1 MMTKNQEH
9 TRTLLPTDRPGM
21 NRPLTLSLLVLTCAL
36 GLGMAG
42 TARGADDH
50 GDAHGKPPAKASE
63 KTEKAEKASPAASPA
78 DVAARIREGVERNN
92 QAGRGAKGEGATV
105 IEVRMPK
112 ATPTKPSGAL
122 ANPIDA
128 RRIAAADKEG
138 NSREYIRAKAAAM
151 AGGEDGHGKAEG
163 GAAEVH
169 GQHGSAHWEYEG
181 ENGPAAWGKMQPE
194 FSTCSLGRRQ
204 SPVHITDAD
213 TLVGPAEPLQL
224 RYMPS
229 TASGVNNGHTI
240 QVDLDPASPNTLTVR
255 ASTYTLLQFHFHH
268 PAEERINYKGY
279 SMVAHLVHKND
290 QNQLAVV
297 AVLMDPGPT
306 SAFINKVWTYMPLDN
321 QDRVQMPA
329 GALNVAD
336 LLPPDLRYYQFLG
349 SLTTPPCTEGVLW
362 LVLKTPVTL
371 SSEQLRLFSKLFPN
385 NARPTQPL
393 NNRVVREVQ

>member
-1 MMTKNQEH
+1 MTKNQQH
-9 TRTLLPTDRPGM
+9 TRTLLPTDRAGM
-21 NRPLTLSLLVLTCAL
+21 NRPLTLSLLVLSCAL
-36 GLGMAG
+36 GLAG
-42 TARGADDH
+42 AARGADDH
-50 GDAHGKPPAKASE
+50 GDAHGKPPKVAE
-63 KTEKAEKASPAASPA
+63 KVAEKAEKSEKASAT
-78 DVAARIREGVERNN
+78 DVASRIREGVERNN

-112 ATPTKPSGAL
+112 AAPIKASGAL

-128 RRIAAADKEG
+128 RRLAAADKEG

-151 AGGEDGHGKAEG
+151 AGGEDAHGKAEG
-163 GAAEVH
+163 GAAETH

-229 TASGVNNGHTI
+229 TASVVNNGHTI

-255 ASTYTLLQFHFHH
+255 GSTYKLVQFHFHH
-268 PAEERINYKGY
+268 PAEERVNYKGY
-279 SMVAHLVHKND
+279 SMVAHLVHKNE

-297 AVLMDPGPT
+297 AVLMDPGQA

-321 QDRVQMPA
+321 QDRVQMPP

-371 SSEQLRLFSKLFPN
+371 SSEQLRLFAKLFPN

>member
-1 MMTKNQEH
+1 MMTNNKQH
-9 TRTLLPTDRPGM
+9 TRSLMSTGGSE
-21 NRPLTLSLLVLTCAL
+21 NRRRSPLAGLVLTCAL
-36 GLGMAG
+36 GLTGVSY
-42 TARGADDH
+42 GADDH
-50 GDAHGKPPAKASE
+50 GDAHGKPPAKASPA
-63 KTEKAEKASPAASPA
+63 TSAS

-92 QAGRGAKGEGATV
+92 QAGRGAKGEGATL

-112 ATPTKPSGAL
+112 ASPTKPSGAL

-128 RRIAAADKEG
+128 RRQAAAERESS

-151 AGGEDGHGKAEG
+151 AGGDDGHGKAEG
-163 GAAEVH
+163 ASAETH

-229 TASGVNNGHTI
+229 TASVVNNGHTI

-255 ASTYTLLQFHFHH
+255 GSTYKLLQFHFHH

-297 AVLMDPGPT
+297 AVLMDPGPA

-321 QDRVQMPA
+321 QDRVQMPP

>member
-1 MMTKNQEH
+1 MH
-9 TRTLLPTDRPGM
+9 
-21 NRPLTLSLLVLTCAL
+21 RPLTLSLLLLTCAL
-36 GLGMAG
+36 GLGLSGA
-42 TARGADDH
+42 ARGADDH
-50 GDAHGKPPAKASE
+50 GKAPAKPAE
-63 KTEKAEKASPAASPA
+63 KAEKAEKASPAANPA

-128 RRIAAADKEG
+128 RRMAAADKEG

-151 AGGEDGHGKAEG
+151 AGGEEGHGKAEG
-163 GAAEVH
+163 AEVH

-229 TASGVNNGHTI
+229 TASVVNNGHTI

-255 ASTYTLLQFHFHH
+255 GSTYKLLQFHFHH
-268 PAEERINYKGY
+268 PAEERVNYKGY

-297 AVLMDPGPT
+297 AVLMDPGPA

-321 QDRVQMPA
+321 QDRVQMPP

>member
-9 TRTLLPTDRPGM
+9 TRTLLPTDRSGM

-50 GDAHGKPPAKASE
+50 GDAHGKPPAKA
-63 KTEKAEKASPAASPA
+63 TEKAEKASPAASPA

-229 TASGVNNGHTI
+229 TASVVNNGHTI

-255 ASTYTLLQFHFHH
+255 GSTYKLLQFHFHH

-279 SMVAHLVHKND
+279 SL
-290 QNQLAVV
+290 V

-349 SLTTPPCTEGVLW
+349 SLTT
-362 LVLKTPVTL
+362 
-371 SSEQLRLFSKLFPN
+371 
-385 NARPTQPL
+385 QPL

>member
-1 MMTKNQEH
+1 MMTKNQQH
-9 TRTLLPTDRPGM
+9 TRTLLPTDRAGM
-21 NRPLTLSLLVLTCAL
+21 NRPLTLSLLVLSCAL
-36 GLGMAG
+36 GLAG
-42 TARGADDH
+42 AARGADDH
-50 GDAHGKPPAKASE
+50 GDAHGKPPKVAA
-63 KTEKAEKASPAASPA
+63 KAEKSEKASATDIAS
-78 DVAARIREGVERNN
+78 RIREGVERNN

-112 ATPTKPSGAL
+112 AVPTKASGAL

-128 RRIAAADKEG
+128 RRLAAADKEG

-151 AGGEDGHGKAEG
+151 AGGEDAHGKAEG
-163 GAAEVH
+163 GAAETH

-229 TASGVNNGHTI
+229 TASVVNNGHTI

-255 ASTYTLLQFHFHH
+255 GSTYKLLQFHFHH

-279 SMVAHLVHKND
+279 SMVAHLVHKNE

-297 AVLMDPGPT
+297 AVLMDPGQA

-321 QDRVQMPA
+321 QDRVQMPP

>member
-1 MMTKNQEH
+1 MAGLGQ
-9 TRTLLPTDRPGM
+9 DRPS
-21 NRPLTLSLLVLTCAL
+21 TLSWLLLSCAL
-36 GLGMAG
+36 ALSLPGA
-42 TARGADDH
+42 ARAADD
-50 GDAHGKPPAKASE
+50 HGKPPAKAAEKAEKVE
-63 KTEKAEKASPAASPA
+63 KTEKASPAASA
-78 DVAARIREGVERNN
+78 SDVAARIREGVERNN

-112 ATPTKPSGAL
+112 GSPTKPSGAL
-122 ANPIDA
+122 ANPMDA
-128 RRIAAADKEG
+128 RRLAAADKEG

-163 GAAEVH
+163 GTAEVH

-213 TLVGPAEPLQL
+213 TLVGPAEALQL

-229 TASGVNNGHTI
+229 TASVVNNGHTI

-255 ASTYTLLQFHFHH
+255 GSTYKLVQFHFHH

-297 AVLMDPGPT
+297 AVLMDPGQT

-321 QDRVQMPA
+321 QDRVQMPP
-329 GALNVAD
+329 GALNVTD

-371 SSEQLRLFSKLFPN
+371 SPEQLRLFSKLFPN

>member
-1 MMTKNQEH
+1 
-9 TRTLLPTDRPGM
+9 M
-21 NRPLTLSLLVLTCAL
+21 NRPLILSLLLLTCAL
-36 GLGMAG
+36 GLSGA
-42 TARGADDH
+42 ARGADDH
-50 GDAHGKPPAKASE
+50 GKAPAKPAEKAE
-63 KTEKAEKASPAASPA
+63 KTEKASPAANPA

-128 RRIAAADKEG
+128 RRLAAADKEG
-138 NSREYIRAKAAAM
+138 NSRDYIRAKAAAM
-151 AGGEDGHGKAEG
+151 AGGEEGHGKTEG
-163 GAAEVH
+163 AEVH

-229 TASGVNNGHTI
+229 TASVVNNGHTI

-255 ASTYTLLQFHFHH
+255 GSTYKLLQFHFHH
-268 PAEERINYKGY
+268 PAEERVNYKGY

-297 AVLMDPGPT
+297 AVLMDPGPA

-321 QDRVQMPA
+321 QDRVQMPP

-371 SSEQLRLFSKLFPN
+371 SPEQLRLFSKLFPN

>member
-1 MMTKNQEH
+1 M
-9 TRTLLPTDRPGM
+9 DRPGM
-21 NRPLTLSLLVLTCAL
+21 HRPLTLSLLLLTCAL
-36 GLGMAG
+36 GLGLSGA
-42 TARGADDH
+42 ARGADDH
-50 GDAHGKPPAKASE
+50 GKAPAKPAE
-63 KTEKAEKASPAASPA
+63 KAEKAEKASPAANPA

-128 RRIAAADKEG
+128 RRMAAADKEG

-151 AGGEDGHGKAEG
+151 AGGEEGDGKAEG
-163 GAAEVH
+163 AEVH

-229 TASGVNNGHTI
+229 TASVVNNGHTI

-255 ASTYTLLQFHFHH
+255 GSTYKLLQFHFHH
-268 PAEERINYKGY
+268 PAEERVNYKGY

-297 AVLMDPGPT
+297 AVLMDPGPA

-321 QDRVQMPA
+321 QDRVQMPP
-329 GALNVAD
+329 GTLNVAD

-371 SSEQLRLFSKLFPN
+371 SPEQLRLFSKLFPN

>member
-1 MMTKNQEH
+1 MTKNQQH
-9 TRTLLPTDRPGM
+9 TRTLLPTDHPGM

-36 GLGMAG
+36 GLAG
-42 TARGADDH
+42 AARAADDH
-50 GDAHGKPPAKASE
+50 GDAHGKPPAKVA
-63 KTEKAEKASPAASPA
+63 EKAEKSDKASAT

-112 ATPTKPSGAL
+112 AAPTKASGAL

-128 RRIAAADKEG
+128 RRLAAAEREPS
-138 NSREYIRAKAAAM
+138 NSRDYIRAKAAAM
-151 AGGEDGHGKAEG
+151 TGGDDGHGKAEG
-163 GAAEVH
+163 AATETH

-224 RYMPS
+224 RYLPS
-229 TASGVNNGHTI
+229 TASVVNNGHTI

-255 ASTYTLLQFHFHH
+255 GSTYKLLQFHFHH

-297 AVLMDPGPT
+297 AVLMDPGPA

-321 QDRVQMPA
+321 QDRVQMPP
-329 GALNVAD
+329 GALNVSD

-349 SLTTPPCTEGVLW
+349 SLTAPCTEGVLW

-371 SSEQLRLFSKLFPN
+371 SPEQLRLFSKLFPN